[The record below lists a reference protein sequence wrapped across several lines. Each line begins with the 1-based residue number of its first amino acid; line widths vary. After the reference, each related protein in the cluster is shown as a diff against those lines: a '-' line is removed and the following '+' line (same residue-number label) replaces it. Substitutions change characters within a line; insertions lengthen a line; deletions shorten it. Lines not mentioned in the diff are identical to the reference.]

1 MSNPPII
8 PTPPI
13 IRESRVTL
21 YLIVSCGK
29 HLCQSLFFSQVA
41 DPRLLR
47 LCGYRKCF
55 SSHPAFRSLVQKWNI
70 YSDQKKITVKPFK
83 GRVLT
88 LFIMESMSYL
98 LVTYMC
104 MDFLVTF
111 FKFCSN
117 FWQSQV
123 HVKFMNWI
131 ISRCTTKC
139 ITLSYFIKINIKHL
153 LLTLNTNSIFYF
165 PDDTTP

>member
-1 MSNPPII
+1 MCPFVKKKRKKCYVQFNISVLRNYLHYFFNPVQPPLLFQLPLLLIINTMSNPPII

-41 DPRLLR
+41 DPRLLH

-70 YSDQKKITVKPFK
+70 YSDQKKITVTPFK

-111 FKFCSN
+111 FN
-117 FWQSQV
+117 FV
-123 HVKFMNWI
+123 
-131 ISRCTTKC
+131 RT
-139 ITLSYFIKINIKHL
+139 
-153 LLTLNTNSIFYF
+153 
-165 PDDTTP
+165 

>member
-29 HLCQSLFFSQVA
+29 HLCQSLFFSQVP
-41 DPRLLR
+41 DPRLLH

-55 SSHPAFRSLVQKWNI
+55 SSQPAFRSLVQKWNI

-111 FKFCSN
+111 FRFCSN

-123 HVKFMNWI
+123 HTV
-131 ISRCTTKC
+131 
-139 ITLSYFIKINIKHL
+139 HE
-153 LLTLNTNSIFYF
+153 LNYLKVYYKMHYSVLFY
-165 PDDTTP
+165 